1 MTLGGGGGEIMVT
14 VALAVVDALVLV
26 NPMAVRLVPLAMRS
40 NRHWG
45 RGVLAEPAVSIGEVK
60 ETVQDMTLWNPLD

>member
-26 NPMAVRLVPLAMRS
+26 NPMAVRLVPLAIRS

-45 RGVLAEPAVSIGEVK
+45 RGVLAEPVSIGEVK
-60 ETVQDMTLWNPLD
+60 EVKEVQDMT